1 MAAPVGNQFWKLRSK
16 HGRDKLFK
24 SPELLWAAACE
35 YFQWCDDHPWMQKK
49 AVQKSVP
56 RQRRSGRKTI
66 TENEQQTQQE
76 AIPLGRPYTLSG
88 LCLYCDATTAWWYS
102 FRDNMREQND
112 KGFIDIITRI
122 EETIETQQFEGA
134 SVGVFNANIIARKL
148 GLVERQ
154 QQEVNAKVSGLNI
167 VVESKQDAALIS
179 EIENV

>member
-1 MAAPVGNQFWKLRSK
+1 
-16 HGRDKLFK
+16 
-24 SPELLWAAACE
+24 
-35 YFQWCDDHPWMQKK
+35 
-49 AVQKSVP
+49 
-56 RQRRSGRKTI
+56 
-66 TENEQQTQQE
+66 
-76 AIPLGRPYTLSG
+76 
-88 LCLYCDATTAWWYS
+88 
-102 FRDNMREQND
+102 MREQND

-122 EETIETQQFEGA
+122 EEIIETQQFEGA